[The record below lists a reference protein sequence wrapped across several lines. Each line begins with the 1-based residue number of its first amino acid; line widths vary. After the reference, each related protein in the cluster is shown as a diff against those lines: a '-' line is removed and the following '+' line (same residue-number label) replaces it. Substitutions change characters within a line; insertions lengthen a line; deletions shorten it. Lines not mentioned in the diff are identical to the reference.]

1 MTLGSSEDTVAI
13 LYDNENAPF
22 EMLDF
27 ALKKARLFLPCRMIV
42 VADWDSCPEQKRWQK
57 LMSRPGFTF
66 RQIERTREGANSL
79 DYALADTAR
88 MMCRE
93 GVSRFVFIT
102 NDADFADIA
111 KALRELNNNVVLVG
125 VGGEQANNTLREA
138 YNKFIC
144 YKPRTAKEKED
155 SMDRRRK
162 PRMNNNEDDVQ
173 DNEPKLQTNIPQP
186 PAELVLAKGGRRTA
200 RTARANNGS
209 KSATPRTARTPR
221 KPRNAK
227 PADVANTATENAVT
241 ANTEKVNLTEDT
253 PKAGIGTL
261 SVHIPKTL
269 HQQLLS
275 RMTEENVDMNQLVT
289 YILMQGIN
297 K

>member
-27 ALKKARLFLPCRMIV
+27 ALKKARHFLPCRMIV

-57 LMSRPGFTF
+57 LMARPGFTF

-93 GVSRFVFIT
+93 GVNRFVFIT

-125 VGGEQANNTLREA
+125 VGGEQANSTLREA
-138 YNKFIC
+138 YTKFIC
-144 YKPRTAKEKED
+144 YKPRTAKEKEG

-162 PRMNNNEDDVQ
+162 PRMNNNEESAQ

-186 PAELVLAKGGRRTA
+186 PAELVLAKGGRRTV
-200 RTARANNGS
+200 RTRANNGS
-209 KSATPRTARTPR
+209 KTTTPRTPR
-221 KPRNAK
+221 KTRNARS
-227 PADVANTATENAVT
+227 ADAVNTASENVAT
-241 ANTEKVNLTEDT
+241 ANTEKVILTEDT
-253 PKAGIGTL
+253 PKAGIGIL